1 MAIDEGSAP
10 GAGETHPDPA
20 AGLMRNDE
28 FAGKVALVTGAG
40 AGIGRSIAI
49 EWAAHGGTVLVT
61 DIDEASANAVAAEI
75 GGAAHGMKVD
85 VKNLDAIRE
94 AVTTAVRIGGGLD
107 ALFNV
112 AGINIPRNVEEM
124 EEDDWYAVLDTNLTS
139 IYRTCKFA
147 IPEMRKRGGGAIVNV
162 ASVAG
167 ILAENR
173 CGAYSASKGGVMLLT
188 RNLAM
193 DFAKDNIRVNAVC
206 PGSTRTPRLEKYW
219 QKSPTGK
226 SEIAV
231 LAPMRRSAE
240 PEEIAKPAIFLASSD
255 ASYITG
261 ASLVVDG
268 GLSAGLNVPTFE
280 RM

>member
-1 MAIDEGSAP
+1 MTES
-10 GAGETHPDPA
+10 
-20 AGLMRNDE
+20 E

-40 AGIGRSIAI
+40 AGIGRSIAR
-49 EWAAHGGTVLVT
+49 EWTARGGTAIVT
-61 DIDEASANAVAAEI
+61 DIDPAAAASAAAEI
-75 GGAAHGMKVD
+75 GGAARPMKLD
-85 VKNLDAIRE
+85 VKDREEIRE
-94 AVTTAVRIGGGLD
+94 AVAAAAAAGGLY

-112 AGINIPRNVEEM
+112 AGINIARNIEEM
-124 EEDDWYAVLDTNLTS
+124 AEDEWYAVLDTNLTS
-139 IYRTCKFA
+139 IYRTCKCA
-147 IPEMRKRGGGAIVNV
+147 LPEMRRRGGGAIVNI

-240 PEEIAKPAIFLASSD
+240 PEEIARPAIFLASSD

-261 ASLVVDG
+261 ANLVVDG
-268 GLSAGLNVPTFE
+268 GLSAGINVPTFE

>member
-1 MAIDEGSAP
+1 MADA
-10 GAGETHPDPA
+10 
-20 AGLMRNDE
+20 E
-28 FAGKVALVTGAG
+28 FSGKVALITGAG
-40 AGIGRSIAI
+40 AGIGRAIAE
-49 EWAAHGGTVLVT
+49 EWAARGGHAVVT
-61 DIDEASANAVAAEI
+61 DIDESAAKQVAAAIGARALALRLDVKDREAMREAVAAS
-75 GGAAHGMKVD
+75 
-85 VKNLDAIRE
+85 
-94 AVTTAVRIGGGLD
+94 VRFGGGLD

-124 EEDDWYAVLDTNLTS
+124 EEEDWYAVLDTNLTS
-139 IYRTCKFA
+139 IYRACRFA

-219 QKSPTGK
+219 RKSPTGK

-261 ASLVVDG
+261 AALVVDG

>member
-1 MAIDEGSAP
+1 M
-10 GAGETHPDPA
+10 TQ
-20 AGLMRNDE
+20 NE

-40 AGIGRSIAI
+40 AGIGRSIAL
-49 EWAAHGGTVLVT
+49 EWAARGGTAIVT
-61 DIDEASANAVAAEI
+61 DIDAALAKQTAADVAAA
-75 GGAAHGMKVD
+75 GGKAHALRLD
-85 VKNLDAIRE
+85 VKSLDEIRE
-94 AVTTAVRIGGGLD
+94 AVAASVRLGGGLD

-124 EEDDWYAVLDTNLTS
+124 DETEWYSVMDTNLTS

-231 LAPMRRSAE
+231 LAPMRRSGE

-268 GLSAGLNVPTFE
+268 GLSAGINVPTFE

>member
-1 MAIDEGSAP
+1 
-10 GAGETHPDPA
+10 
-20 AGLMRNDE
+20 MRNGE

-40 AGIGRSIAI
+40 AGIGRAIAR
-49 EWAAHGGTVLVT
+49 EWAAHGGIAIVT
-61 DIDEASANAVAAEI
+61 DLDERLAREVAAEI
-75 GGAAHGMKVD
+75 VAEKGGAYAFKLD
-85 VKNLDAIRE
+85 VKNLDETRE
-94 AVTTAVRIGGGLD
+94 AVAASVRFGGGID

-112 AGINIPRNVEEM
+112 AGINIPRNVVEM
-124 EEDDWYAVLDTNLTS
+124 EEAEWYSVLDTNLTS
-139 IYRTCKFA
+139 IYRTCKFT
-147 IPEMRKRGGGAIVNV
+147 IPEMRKRGGGAIVNI

-173 CGAYSASKGGVMLLT
+173 CGAYSASKGGVVLLT

-219 QKSPTGK
+219 EKSPTGR

-231 LAPMRRSAE
+231 LAPMRRSGE
-240 PEEIAKPAIFLASSD
+240 PEEIARPAIFLASSD

-261 ASLVVDG
+261 AVLVVDG
-268 GLSAGLNVPTFE
+268 GLSAGINVPTFE

>member
-1 MAIDEGSAP
+1 M
-10 GAGETHPDPA
+10 TQ
-20 AGLMRNDE
+20 NE

-40 AGIGRSIAI
+40 AGIGRSIAL
-49 EWAAHGGTVLVT
+49 EWAARGGTVMVT
-61 DIDEASANAVAAEI
+61 DIDAAAAEMVAAEI
-75 GGAAHGMKVD
+75 GGTARAMKQD
-85 VKNLDAIRE
+85 VKDRQQTRE
-94 AVTTAVRIGGGLD
+94 AVAAAVEFGSGLD

-112 AGINIPRNVEEM
+112 AGINIPRNIEEM
-124 EEDDWYAVLDTNLTS
+124 ADDEWYAVLDTNLTS
-139 IYRTCKFA
+139 IYRTCKCA
-147 IPEMRKRGGGAIVNV
+147 LPEMRRRGGGAVVNV

-173 CGAYSASKGGVMLLT
+173 CGAYSASKGGVILLT

-219 QKSPTGK
+219 QKSPTGR

-240 PEEIAKPAIFLASSD
+240 PEEIARPAIFLASSD

-268 GLSAGLNVPTFE
+268 GLSAGINVPTFE

>member
-1 MAIDEGSAP
+1 
-10 GAGETHPDPA
+10 
-20 AGLMRNDE
+20 MRMDE
-28 FAGKVALVTGAG
+28 FTGKVALVTGAG
-40 AGIGRSIAI
+40 AGIGRSIAH
-49 EWAAHGGTVLVT
+49 EWAAHGGTAIVT
-61 DIDEASANAVAAEI
+61 DIDGAAAQAAAAEI
-75 GGAAHGMKVD
+75 GRGAHAVPLD
-85 VKNLDAIRE
+85 VKSRDQIRE
-94 AVTTAVRIGGGLD
+94 AVAAAVRVGGGLD

-112 AGINIPRNVEEM
+112 AGINIPRNVVEM
-124 EEDDWYAVLDTNLTS
+124 DEDDWYAVLDTNLTS
-139 IYRTCKFA
+139 IYRLCKVA

-261 ASLVVDG
+261 AALVVDG

>member
-1 MAIDEGSAP
+1 
-10 GAGETHPDPA
+10 
-20 AGLMRNDE
+20 MRERE
-28 FAGKVALVTGAG
+28 FEGKVALTTGAG

-49 EWAAHGGTVLVT
+49 EWVARGGTAIVT
-61 DIDEASANAVAAEI
+61 DIDGTAAQAVAAEL
-75 GGAAHGMKVD
+75 GSAAHPMKLD
-85 VKNLDAIRE
+85 VKNRDDIGE
-94 AVTTAVRIGGGLD
+94 AVAAAVRIGGGLD

-112 AGINIPRNVEEM
+112 AGINIPRNIEEM
-124 EEDDWYAVLDTNLTS
+124 GEDDWYTVLDTNLTS
-139 IYRTCKFA
+139 IYRICKLA

-261 ASLVVDG
+261 AALVVDG

>member
-1 MAIDEGSAP
+1 
-10 GAGETHPDPA
+10 
-20 AGLMRNDE
+20 MRNDE

-49 EWAAHGGTVLVT
+49 EWAAHGGAAIVT
-61 DIDEASANAVAAEI
+61 DVDEAAAQRVAAEI
-75 GGAAHGMKVD
+75 GDRAHAMTLD
-85 VKNLDAIRE
+85 VKNRDQIRE
-94 AVTTAVRIGGGLD
+94 TVAAAARIGGALD

-124 EEDDWYAVLDTNLTS
+124 DEDDWYAVLDTNLTS
-139 IYRTCKFA
+139 IYRLCKAA
-147 IPEMRKRGGGAIVNV
+147 IPEMRKRGGGVVVNV

-219 QKSPTGK
+219 EKSPTGK

-261 ASLVVDG
+261 AALVVDG

>member
-1 MAIDEGSAP
+1 MLD
-10 GAGETHPDPA
+10 T
-20 AGLMRNDE
+20 E

-40 AGIGRSIAI
+40 AGIGRSIAL
-49 EWAAHGGTVLVT
+49 EWAARGGTAIVT
-61 DIDEASANAVAAEI
+61 DLDEAQAGAVAAHI
-75 GGAAHGMKVD
+75 GVEGGNAHALKLDVRSLDDIRDAVAAS
-85 VKNLDAIRE
+85 
-94 AVTTAVRIGGGLD
+94 VRLGGGID

-112 AGINIPRNVEEM
+112 AGINIPRNVEQM
-124 EEDDWYAVLDTNLTS
+124 EEDEWYAVLDTNLTS
-139 IYRTCKFA
+139 IYRACKFA
-147 IPEMRKRGGGAIVNV
+147 IPEMRKRGGGAIVNI

-173 CGAYSASKGGVMLLT
+173 CGAYSASKGGVVLLT

-219 QKSPTGK
+219 EKSPTGK

-231 LAPMRRSAE
+231 LAPMRRSGE

-261 ASLVVDG
+261 AVLVVDG
-268 GLSAGLNVPTFE
+268 GLSAGINVPTFE

>member
-1 MAIDEGSAP
+1 MQS
-10 GAGETHPDPA
+10 T
-20 AGLMRNDE
+20 E
-28 FAGKVALVTGAG
+28 FAGKIALVTGAG
-40 AGIGRSIAI
+40 AGIGRSIAH
-49 EWAAHGGTVLVT
+49 EWAARGGTVVVT
-61 DIDEASANAVAAEI
+61 DLDEESASQVAAEI
-75 GGAAHGMKVD
+75 DAAKGRVYALRLD
-85 VKNLDAIRE
+85 VRSLDEIRA
-94 AVTTAVRIGGGLD
+94 AVAASVRLGGGID

-112 AGINIPRNVEEM
+112 AGINIPRNVEQM
-124 EEDDWYAVLDTNLTS
+124 EETEWYSVLDTNLTS
-139 IYRTCKFA
+139 IYRACKFA
-147 IPEMRKRGGGAIVNV
+147 IPEMRKRGGGAIVNI

-173 CGAYSASKGGVMLLT
+173 CGAYSASKGGVVLLT

-219 QKSPTGK
+219 EKSPTGK

-231 LAPMRRSAE
+231 LAPMRRSGE
-240 PEEIAKPAIFLASSD
+240 PEEIARPAIFLASSD

-261 ASLVVDG
+261 AVLVVDG
-268 GLSAGLNVPTFE
+268 GLSAGINVPTFE

>member
-1 MAIDEGSAP
+1 M
-10 GAGETHPDPA
+10 TQY
-20 AGLMRNDE
+20 E
-28 FAGKVALVTGAG
+28 FEGKVALVSGAG
-40 AGIGRSIAI
+40 AGIGRSIAV
-49 EWAAHGGTVLVT
+49 EWAARGGIVMVT
-61 DIDEASANAVAAEI
+61 DIDIAAAEMVAAEI
-75 GGAAHGMKVD
+75 GGTARALKLD
-85 VKNLDAIRE
+85 VKDRQEIRE
-94 AVTTAVRIGGGLD
+94 AVAATVEFGNGLD

-112 AGINIPRNVEEM
+112 AGINIPRNIEEM
-124 EEDDWYAVLDTNLTS
+124 ADDEWYAVLDTNLTS
-139 IYRTCKFA
+139 IYRTCKCA
-147 IPEMRKRGGGAIVNV
+147 LPEMRRRGGGAIVNV

-173 CGAYSASKGGVMLLT
+173 CGAYSASKGGVILLT

-231 LAPMRRSAE
+231 IAPMRRSAE
-240 PEEIAKPAIFLASSD
+240 PEEIARPAIFLASSD

-268 GLSAGLNVPTFE
+268 GLSAGINVPTFE

>member
-1 MAIDEGSAP
+1 
-10 GAGETHPDPA
+10 
-20 AGLMRNDE
+20 MRKDE
-28 FAGKVALVTGAG
+28 FAGRVALVTGAG
-40 AGIGRSIAI
+40 AGIGRSIAH
-49 EWAAHGGTVLVT
+49 EWAAYGGTAIVT
-61 DIDEASANAVAAEI
+61 DIDGAAAQAVAADI
-75 GGAAHGMKVD
+75 GRSAHAMTLD
-85 VKNLDAIRE
+85 VKSRDQIRE
-94 AVTTAVRIGGGLD
+94 AIASAVRIGGGLD

-112 AGINIPRNVEEM
+112 AGINIPRNVVEM
-124 EEDDWYAVLDTNLTS
+124 DEDDWYAVLDTNLTS
-139 IYRTCKFA
+139 IYRLCKAA
-147 IPEMRKRGGGAIVNV
+147 IPEMRKRDGGAIVNV

-261 ASLVVDG
+261 AALVVDG